1 MQLNIEQHVK
11 YALLNAQRKSWPF
24 THFFAENVF
33 PADYYEGIQAF
44 LRSLATA
51 DFVDTTNAGGGK
63 YENRAFAKENM
74 IPGCEFMQSVDFLRA
89 VMSIFQKECST
100 KFPDGKLSLARDI
113 RLIRDSKEYKIGPH
127 TDAKWKL
134 ISLLFYLPP
143 DNGYADYGTS
153 FFVPKDPSFTCDG
166 GPHYPFEPFNKVW
179 TAPFIPNSCLGFWK
193 TNRSFHGVE
202 PIPIEI
208 QRNVLLYNIYRAK
221 TPDSN

>member
-11 YALLNAQRKSWPF
+11 YALLNTRRHEWPF
-24 THFFAENVF
+24 AHFYAENVF

-44 LRSLATA
+44 LRTQQDDS
-51 DFVDTTNAGGGK
+51 FVDTTNAGSGK
-63 YENRAFAKENM
+63 YGNRQFAKDSM
-74 IPGCEFMQSVDFLRA
+74 IPGCEFMLSNDFLRA
-89 VMSIFQKECST
+89 VLQIFDKET
-100 KFPDGKLSLARDI
+100 RQAFPDGQIRVSRDI

-134 ISLLFYLPP
+134 VSLLFYLPP
-143 DNGYADYGTS
+143 HGQHKAYGTS
-153 FFVPKDPSFTCDG
+153 LFVPRSPDFTCEG
-166 GPHYPFEPFNKVW
+166 GPHYPFEPFHKVY
-179 TAPFIPNSCLGFWK
+179 TAPFMPNTCLGFWK

-221 TPDSN
+221 IADS